1 MDGSDARRVRLEPW
15 GEGDFWVLQ
24 RNNTPEMTEHLGGPE
39 TAEQLV
45 ARHRRYVDLE
55 PGRGQMYRVTLADT
69 SGSGTSTGIPGT
81 STGIPGTSTGIPG
94 TSIGVP
100 GTSTGIPGTS
110 TGIPGTSTGVPGD
123 TVGSIGFWERAW
135 RDGTV
140 WETGWAMWPEFQGRG
155 LAAAAARA
163 VAEAARA
170 TGRNQYLHAFP
181 GVDHPAS
188 NAVCRKAGFE
198 LLGPVEFEY
207 PKGHWIT
214 SNDWRVDLSA
224 LRARGDV
231 R

>member
-81 STGIPGTSTGIPG
+81 STG
-94 TSIGVP
+94 
-100 GTSTGIPGTS
+100 
-110 TGIPGTSTGVPGD
+110 VPGD

-170 TGRNQYLHAFP
+170 AGRNQYLHAFP

>member
-1 MDGSDARRVRLEPW
+1 MDDSDTRRVRLEPW

-45 ARHRRYVDLE
+45 ARHRRYVDQV
-55 PGRGQMYRVTLADT
+55 PGRGQIYRVTLADT
-69 SGSGTSTGIPGT
+69 SGSGTGA
-81 STGIPGTSTGIPG
+81 
-94 TSIGVP
+94 
-100 GTSTGIPGTS
+100 
-110 TGIPGTSTGVPGD
+110 PGD

-155 LAAAAARA
+155 LAAEAARA
-163 VAEAARA
+163 VVGAARA
-170 TGRNQYLHAFP
+170 AGRNQYLHAFP

-188 NAVCRKAGFE
+188 NSVCRKAGFE

-224 LRARGDV
+224 LHTRGDA